1 MVIVWY
7 LGPRQKRGI
16 VKLKSTILG
25 RQVLIRV
32 QGIIRKSYGKQR
44 QWWVVDTLVPRH
56 QKIILL
62 FRMWSAIILLRE
74 IMWITLVL
82 MS

>member
-1 MVIVWY
+1 MESVWY
-7 LGPRQKRGI
+7 LVPRQKRGI
-16 VKLKSTILG
+16 VKLKSKILR

-32 QGIIRKSYGKQR
+32 RAIIRKLYGKQR
-44 QWWVVDTLVPRH
+44 QWWVVDTPLPRH

-74 IMWITLVL
+74 IMWMTLVV